1 MKGVTK
7 METTIDILG
16 TVYRIESSEEIST
29 DLATKSLD
37 GETNFIDKVI
47 KIKYPLDMLP
57 GDDCTNH
64 KHTYYNQVLRHE
76 LVHAFFYEAGLTD
89 YAYNETIVEFIASQF
104 PKLSSLF
111 KNEEVEK

>member
-47 KIKYPLDMLP
+47 
-57 GDDCTNH
+57 
-64 KHTYYNQVLRHE
+64 
-76 LVHAFFYEAGLTD
+76 
-89 YAYNETIVEFIASQF
+89 
-104 PKLSSLF
+104 
-111 KNEEVEK
+111 

>member
-1 MKGVTK
+1 

-47 KIKYPLDMLP
+47 KIKYPLDMLS

-76 LVHAFFYEAGLTD
+76 LVHAFFYEADLTD
-89 YAYNETIVEFIASQF
+89 YAYDETLVEFIASQF
-104 PKLSSLF
+104 PKLSRLF

>member
-1 MKGVTK
+1 

-16 TVYRIESSEEIST
+16 TVYKIESSEEIST

-47 KIKYPLDMLP
+47 RIKYPLDMLP
-57 GDDCTNH
+57 GDECINH
-64 KHTYYNQVLRHE
+64 KHIYYKQVLRHE
-76 LVHAFFYEAGLTD
+76 LIHAFFYEAGLTD
-89 YAYNETIVEFIASQF
+89 YAYDEILVEFIASQF
-104 PKLSSLF
+104 PKLSRLF